1 MPKTSSSRARR
12 RKSPKDVL
20 EKPAGDYLLAE
31 QTVHFAVVGDVLGL
45 TVPGQPPYELV
56 PRKELSFDVKG
67 LPGFSVDFQMDASG
81 KVTEAVFN
89 RPDGVFHAKRK

>member
-1 MPKTSSSRARR
+1 M
-12 RKSPKDVL
+12 L
-20 EKPAGDYLLAE
+20 EKPAGGYLLAE